1 MTKETTNAKTEKVI
15 IGRPKITFTD
25 KDWKALNSLIELQAT
40 REEIASV
47 FDIDSDTLSRII
59 KDRFNCTFSSYFKQK
74 SGFKKIALR
83 RAQFKA
89 ATEQNN
95 TALMIWLGK
104 NWLGQKDAQEVTASI
119 NLNGFEVIA
128 DQDEDLSE

>member
-1 MTKETTNAKTEKVI
+1 M
-15 IGRPKITFTD
+15 
-25 KDWKALNSLIELQAT
+25 
-40 REEIASV
+40 
-47 FDIDSDTLSRII
+47 SRII
-59 KDRFNCTFSSYFKQK
+59 KDEFDCTFSSYYKQK
-74 SGFKKIALR
+74 SGHKKIALR

-128 DQDEDLSE
+128 DPDDEDLSE